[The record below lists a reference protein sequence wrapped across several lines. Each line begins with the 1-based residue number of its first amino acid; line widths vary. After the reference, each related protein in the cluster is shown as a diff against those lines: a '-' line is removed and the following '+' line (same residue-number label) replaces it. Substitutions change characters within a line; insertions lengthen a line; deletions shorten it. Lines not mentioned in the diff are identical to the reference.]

1 MRLPIRGSGLKNISK
16 VSSRNMVNRS
26 SLRRSKS
33 SRGFGVVVTYLKPEE
48 VMAGTQKVRT
58 YKEWEDLLSGD
69 FGKEIGIIW

>member
-1 MRLPIRGSGLKNISK
+1 MRLPIRGAGQKNTSK
-16 VSSRNMVNRS
+16 VSSRNIVNLS
-26 SLRRSKS
+26 SMRRSKS

>member
-1 MRLPIRGSGLKNISK
+1 MRLPIRGTGLKNIPK

-26 SLRRSKS
+26 SLRRRKQP
-33 SRGFGVVVTYLKPEE
+33 RGFGVVVIYLKPEE